1 MAPSAEQRLGSPSS
15 LIALTVGALGTSI
28 EVFSFIAFLRRGD
41 PADTTLVVAD
51 GVFAFF
57 ALLGAG
63 LMIKNPRWGSI
74 TLACAGVAS
83 FISDML
89 GLSTPPRMI
98 PGALMILSALIT
110 AGTEKEEATR
120 LEALTEQEELKE
132 PEAPPSEQEEIKESE
147 GSAEQE
153 EPKEPGAPPAEK
165 EDLEV
170 PEPGAPAERPNWMP
184 VMVNLALGLHVVG
197 AGFIGLGAGL
207 VAPPVGVFTGW
218 VIWAALLYGGIQLR
232 RTKPLFALAT
242 PVLGVGAWFLLLTA
256 GGILFGW
263 TA

>member
-1 MAPSAEQRLGSPSS
+1 MAQTAEQRLGSPSS

-28 EVFSFIAFLRRGD
+28 EVLSFLAFLKRGAQ
-41 PADTTLVVAD
+41 ADTPLVVAD
-51 GVFAFF
+51 GVFALF

-83 FISDML
+83 FLSDML

-98 PGALMILSALIT
+98 PGALMILSAVIT
-110 AGTEKEEATR
+110 AGTEKEEATQ

-132 PEAPPSEQEEIKESE
+132 PEAPLYEQEELKEPDSPPSEQEELK
-147 GSAEQE
+147 
-153 EPKEPGAPPAEK
+153 
-165 EDLEV
+165 V
-170 PEPGAPAERPNWMP
+170 PEPGPPAERPWMP
-184 VMVNLALGLHVVG
+184 VMANLALGLHVVG

-207 VAPPVGVFTGW
+207 VAPPVGVLTGW
-218 VIWAALLYGGIQLR
+218 VVWAALLYGGIKLR
-232 RTKPLFALAT
+232 RTKPWFALAT
-242 PVLGVGAWFLLLTA
+242 PLLGLGAWFLLLTA
-256 GGILFGW
+256 GGVIFGW